1 MFLKCCGRKSQSLK
15 AIKHRSICPELF
27 CKKGVLEI
35 SQNSEENTCARA
47 SFLIKLQASGL
58 IEHFWWLILKA
69 IATLI
74 SVGKA
79 SWNQV
84 PCFSRLFL
92 TKGKLSINVSGV
104 IEKSALNYCLMA
116 RSFLLFHMCE
126 TIALLGERS
135 KPFFH
140 LSNQWST
147 MQYLKFVSK
156 KIFFLIASIYRLL
169 FLRGFWRLLINCLN
183 SRSKFSFITAYF
195 SLQLSL
201 NSSLFKLN
209 KRIFFTENPFIYLK
223 N

>member
-1 MFLKCCGRKSQSLK
+1 ML
-15 AIKHRSICPELF
+15 
-27 CKKGVLEI
+27 LEI
-35 SQNSEENTCARA
+35 SQNSQENTCAKV

-58 IEHFWWLILKA
+58 IEHLWWLILKA

-79 SWNQV
+79 SRNQV

-92 TKGKLSINVSGV
+92 TRGKLSINVSGV
-104 IEKSALNYCLMA
+104 IRKSALNYCLMA

-140 LSNQWST
+140 LSNQWSI

-156 KIFFLIASIYRLL
+156 KIFFLIVSIYRLL

-183 SRSKFSFITAYF
+183 SRSKFPFITAYF

-201 NSSLFKLN
+201 SSSLFKLN

>member
-1 MFLKCCGRKSQSLK
+1 ML
-15 AIKHRSICPELF
+15 
-27 CKKGVLEI
+27 LEI
-35 SQNSEENTCARA
+35 SQNSQENTCAKV

-58 IEHFWWLILKA
+58 IEHLWWLILKA

-79 SWNQV
+79 SRNQV

-92 TKGKLSINVSGV
+92 TRGKLSINVSGV
-104 IEKSALNYCLMA
+104 IRKSALNYCLMA

-140 LSNQWST
+140 LSNQWSI

-156 KIFFLIASIYRLL
+156 KIFFLIVSIYRLL

-201 NSSLFKLN
+201 SSSLFKLN